1 MSFTVT
7 RCGKEVI
14 LLMVVAGGA
23 VMMTRVF
30 VVGDVREGG
39 GGEVLF
45 GITSSSAIDDHLS
58 GSNTMK
64 RNVTENNSME

>member
-1 MSFTVT
+1 MT

-23 VMMTRVF
+23 VMMIGVF
-30 VVGDVREGG
+30 VVGDVGEGG
-39 GGEVLF
+39 RGGEVLF

-64 RNVTENNSME
+64 RNVIENNSME